1 MRFHEVLL
9 QDTLSDDTI
18 IINRRYSLQRGRVKE
33 SPLSGITSTAK
44 ETLHTTQHSEPRFTS
59 QAGIAQVVK
68 CADKIPEDFGSIPA
82 CADIF
87 QSNAL
92 YRAEREVG
100 DSSHEFQLDG
110 ALMAFTIS

>member
-1 MRFHEVLL
+1 MLL
-9 QDTLSDDTI
+9 
-18 IINRRYSLQRGRVKE
+18 
-33 SPLSGITSTAK
+33 
-44 ETLHTTQHSEPRFTS
+44 